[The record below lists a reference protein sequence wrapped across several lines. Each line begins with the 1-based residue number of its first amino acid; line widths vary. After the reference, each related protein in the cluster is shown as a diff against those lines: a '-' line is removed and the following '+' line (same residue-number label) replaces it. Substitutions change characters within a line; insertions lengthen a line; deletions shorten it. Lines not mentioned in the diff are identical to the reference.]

1 MNNSKSLY
9 KVIAGIFIAIIFTAC
24 STYTIPVASFKAQ
37 MATSSKINKATN
49 KPGIIFARADKL
61 ETNGIEYIECL
72 NKKQQPVKVKVNP
85 NILMQVTDSN
95 NKKTVFYFD
104 TVLKED
110 SVITGFTSYIFM
122 TKKSIPLSSIRK
134 IIIDASRKG
143 NFSYK

>member
-9 KVIAGIFIAIIFTAC
+9 KGITGIFIAIIFTAC
-24 STYTIPVASFKAQ
+24 STYTIPVDSFMAQ

-110 SVITGFTSYIFM
+110 SVITGFISYIFM
-122 TKKSIPLSSIRK
+122 TKKSIPLNSIRK

>member
-1 MNNSKSLY
+1 MKNYKSPY
-9 KVIAGIFIAIIFTAC
+9 KGITGIFVAMIFTAC
-24 STYTIPVASFKAQ
+24 STYTIPIDSFKAQ

-49 KPGIIFARADKL
+49 KPGLIFARAYKI

-122 TKKSIPLSSIRK
+122 TKKSIPLNSIRK

-143 NFSYK
+143 NLSYK

>member
-1 MNNSKSLY
+1 MNNTKSLY
-9 KVIAGIFIAIIFTAC
+9 KGITGIFIVMIFTAC
-24 STYTIPVASFKAQ
+24 STYTIPVDSFKAQ
-37 MATSSKINKATN
+37 METSSKIRKATN
-49 KPGIIFARADKL
+49 RPGVIFARADKI

-72 NKKQQPVKVKVNP
+72 NKKLQPVKVKVNP
-85 NILMQVTDSN
+85 NIIMQVTDSN

-122 TKKSIPLSSIRK
+122 TKKSIPLSGIRK